1 MTNILTLPLV
11 QILATV
17 GSDEDWIDAI
27 SFADASGAPLD
38 LTGIAITLD
47 ISNGGTTPMLT
58 ASTANGLLS
67 LVEGTGGATVDNVLL
82 IAIPAAIKTALTA
95 GVYPISGIASGDGHL
110 IDIITG
116 SLTIRQSF

>member
-67 LVEGTGGATVDNVLL
+67 LVEGTGATVDNVLL

-116 SLTIRQSF
+116 ALTIRQSF